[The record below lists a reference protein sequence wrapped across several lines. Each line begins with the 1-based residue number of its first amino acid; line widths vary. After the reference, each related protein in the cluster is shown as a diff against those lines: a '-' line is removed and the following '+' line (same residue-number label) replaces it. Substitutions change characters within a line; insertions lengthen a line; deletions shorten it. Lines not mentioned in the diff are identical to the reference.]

1 MFKNYLSL
9 ILLLNAII
17 FISCDKKIES
27 TLNDKLEFDSES
39 YKNIIKNTFTRF
51 DSTNQIHTSLN
62 SLFDTLSV
70 MYSKQDF
77 EPFFIKSYD
86 SKSLVDSILTI
97 LGNAPEHGLNP
108 EIYNFTLIKNQF
120 DNAINQS
127 KSTLNSERLKYLANT
142 ELLLVESILKYS
154 EHIRHGVVNPRKL
167 YPEVYYLPVT
177 DSLNKKYFEPL
188 ENKNIIAYLQNIQP
202 KSDKY
207 KKLQNELKKF
217 ESISNIDWQNIPVA
231 DIKIKVNDNFAH
243 LNNVY
248 KNLIALGF
256 IDTSKTKLNVS
267 SIYDSTLSPFVKEFQ
282 RANGLISDGVIN
294 KTTIERLNISPSE
307 YVEKIKLNLER
318 YRWIDYSD
326 TSKYILVNIPD
337 FKVYAVEEGTEKLDI
352 KICVGR
358 KTTWETPNL
367 YGQISYFVLN
377 PTWSVPRSIIQE
389 EIVSGLRRDSSYL
402 KKRNFV
408 AYKSGKQVSLN
419 GLTAQEMA
427 KNNYSLVQNPGAGN
441 ALGKIKFMF
450 KNPFGVYLHDTPTRA
465 PFNYVNRAVSH
476 GCMRVEK
483 PMALADYLLNNNCDW
498 KLDYLKIEIGQ
509 KPEDQKSIEEFKNVR
524 NELRKNNSYG
534 VTTEIKLKKYIP
546 LFVDYY
552 TMWVDKFGKLNYRD
566 DIYGR
571 DKKLKEALI
580 PNKN

>member
-51 DSTNQIHTSLN
+51 DSTNQIHSSLN

-97 LGNAPEHGLNP
+97 LENAPEHGLNP

-154 EHIRHGVVNPRKL
+154 EHMRHGVVNPRKL

-188 ENKNIIAYLQNIQP
+188 ENKNIVAYLQNIQP

-248 KNLIALGF
+248 KNLITLGF

-552 TMWVDKFGKLNYRD
+552 TMWVDKFGKLNHRD
-566 DIYGR
+566 DVYGR

-580 PNKN
+580 TNKN

>member
-9 ILLLNAII
+9 FLLLNAII
-17 FISCDKKIES
+17 FISCDKKTES

-51 DSTNQIHTSLN
+51 DSTNQIHNSLN

-86 SKSLVDSILTI
+86 SKSLVDSILII

-188 ENKNIIAYLQNIQP
+188 ENKNIVAYLQNIQP

-248 KNLIALGF
+248 KNLITLGF

-267 SIYDSTLSPFVKEFQ
+267 TIYDSTLSPFVKEFQ

-450 KNPFGVYLHDTPTRA
+450 RNPFGVYLHDTPTRA

-483 PMALADYLLNNNCDW
+483 PMVLADYLLNNNCDW

-566 DIYGR
+566 DVYGR

-580 PNKN
+580 INKN

>member
-9 ILLLNAII
+9 FLLLNAII
-17 FISCDKKIES
+17 FISCDKKTES

-51 DSTNQIHTSLN
+51 DSTNQIHNSLN

-86 SKSLVDSILTI
+86 SKSLVDSILII

-188 ENKNIIAYLQNIQP
+188 ENKNIVAYLQNIQP

-248 KNLIALGF
+248 KNLITLGF

-267 SIYDSTLSPFVKEFQ
+267 TIYDSTLSPFVKEFQ

-483 PMALADYLLNNNCDW
+483 PMVLADYLLKNNCDW

-509 KPEDQKSIEEFKNVR
+509 KPEDQKSIEEFKNAR

-566 DIYGR
+566 DVYGR
-571 DKKLKEALI
+571 DKKLKEAI
-580 PNKN
+580 IINKN

>member
-9 ILLLNAII
+9 FLLLNAII
-17 FISCDKKIES
+17 FISCDKKTES

-51 DSTNQIHTSLN
+51 DSTNQIHNSLN

-188 ENKNIIAYLQNIQP
+188 ENKNIVAYLQNIQP

-248 KNLIALGF
+248 KNLITLGF

-267 SIYDSTLSPFVKEFQ
+267 TIYDSTLSPFVKEFQ

-450 KNPFGVYLHDTPTRA
+450 RNPFGVYLHDTPTRA

-483 PMALADYLLNNNCDW
+483 PMVLADYLLNNNCDW

-566 DIYGR
+566 DVYGR

-580 PNKN
+580 INKN

>member
-9 ILLLNAII
+9 FLLLNAII

-39 YKNIIKNTFTRF
+39 YKNIIKNTFTHF

-62 SLFDTLSV
+62 SLFVTLSV
-70 MYSKQDF
+70 MYSRQDF

-108 EIYNFTLIKNQF
+108 EIYNFTLIKSQF
-120 DNAINQS
+120 DNAIDQS

-154 EHIRHGVVNPRKL
+154 EHMRHGVVNPRKL

-188 ENKNIIAYLQNIQP
+188 ENKNIVAYLQNIQP

-248 KNLIALGF
+248 KNLITLGF
-256 IDTSKTKLNVS
+256 IDTSKTKLNVITS
-267 SIYDSTLSPFVKEFQ
+267 YDSTLSPFVKEFQ

-318 YRWIDYSD
+318 FRWIDYSD

-389 EIVSGLRRDSSYL
+389 EIVNGLRRDSSYL

-509 KPEDQKSIEEFKNVR
+509 KPEDQISIEEFKNVR

-566 DIYGR
+566 DVYNR
-571 DKKLKEALI
+571 DKKLKEELL
-580 PNKN
+580 KNN

>member
-9 ILLLNAII
+9 FLLLNAII
-17 FISCDKKIES
+17 FISCDKKTES

-51 DSTNQIHTSLN
+51 DSTNQIHNSLN

-86 SKSLVDSILTI
+86 SKSLVDSILII

-188 ENKNIIAYLQNIQP
+188 ENKNIVAYLQNIQP

-248 KNLIALGF
+248 KNLITLGF

-267 SIYDSTLSPFVKEFQ
+267 TIYDSTLSPFVKEFQ

-483 PMALADYLLNNNCDW
+483 PMVLADYLLKNNCDW

-566 DIYGR
+566 DVYGR
-571 DKKLKEALI
+571 DKKLKEAI
-580 PNKN
+580 IINKN

>member
-9 ILLLNAII
+9 FLLLNAII
-17 FISCDKKIES
+17 FISCDKKTES

-51 DSTNQIHTSLN
+51 DSTNQIHNSLN

-188 ENKNIIAYLQNIQP
+188 ENKNIVAYLQNIQP

-248 KNLIALGF
+248 KNLITLGF

-267 SIYDSTLSPFVKEFQ
+267 TIYDSTLSPFVKEFQ

-450 KNPFGVYLHDTPTRA
+450 RNPFGVYLHDTPTRA

-483 PMALADYLLNNNCDW
+483 PMVLADYLLNNNCDW

-566 DIYGR
+566 DVYGR
-571 DKKLKEALI
+571 DKKLKEAI
-580 PNKN
+580 IINKN